1 MKLRYIFTS
10 LVAALGLMAVSCTP
24 ETQYQL
30 SEIQV
35 SSSYI
40 AIPAEGGNVEI
51 TVNAQDEWEFASIIE
66 IGKDADEKPI
76 MAAAPAWLTITPLS
90 GSAGETTVKF
100 HADAAEATRETSLQ
114 ISCAGKIQRISVIQ
128 MTEAAEPTI
137 LTVSEII
144 AMAPGLA
151 AGTIPEQTV
160 YVKGIVSKID
170 EISTSYGNATFYL
183 SDDGTHKGS
192 YNADGTGDANWF
204 EVYRGYWLNGT
215 KFTKGDEFSVGD
227 ELVVTGLLISYK
239 GTPETNQNTASVVSI
254 TKSLISMS
262 EPEFKTIPAEGL
274 EFELAISSKVTPLL
288 VTTDSDWLRVT
299 DVKSDPKKGD
309 IYVFTAAPNE
319 GHANRKASIT
329 AKAPGALKSIEVT
342 QEGVPVEGATSI
354 AGLVE
359 QITSTNQ
366 SSPSTINGTI
376 TGAVVSYVNGS
387 TAYIEDA
394 SGAIKLYKSGHGL
407 NAGDVLSG
415 EVTGSAYVRSGV
427 PQMTEFTGYTVATG
441 GTIPQTEIT
450 IEALLANYDAN
461 LNRRIILKGV
471 TISDAIASGDR
482 NGKAT
487 QGSST
492 IDLYDE
498 SRNVVF
504 AQNAKGDLIA
514 YVSKYNTTKQL
525 SVWQSSDLVAAGP
538 SFAADGN
545 FDEWAEVASIS
556 GNRPDGSSN
565 SRIAE
570 WKVASDNTNIYLYFK
585 ITTEKIKHD
594 RYFYL
599 GFDFDKNESTG
610 TTHDG
615 IPGLEAYAV
624 VYPCVA
630 DSDPLQY
637 VNGVD
642 SRSILYPQG
651 AASVGGVVTIFAAAA
666 DATYTNMEMSI
677 PRDQMGIAKGTV
689 MNMATSY
696 NNYTTAKHEVTL

>member
-1 MKLRYIFTS
+1 MKLKYIFTS

-51 TVNAQDEWEFASIIE
+51 TLTAQDAWEFASVVE
-66 IGKDADEKPI
+66 TGKDADNKPI
-76 MAAAPAWLTITPLS
+76 MAQAPTWLTITPLS
-90 GSAGETTVKF
+90 GSAGEATVKF
-100 HADAAEATRETSLQ
+100 HADAAEATREASLQ
-114 ISCAGKIQRISVIQ
+114 ISCAGKTQRISVIQ
-128 MTEAAEPTI
+128 MTEAVEPTI
-137 LTVSEII
+137 LSVSEVI

-151 AGTIPEQTV
+151 AGTIPEQTI
-160 YVKGIVSKID
+160 YVRGIVSKID

-192 YNADGTGDANWF
+192 YNSDGTGDANWF
-204 EVYRGYWLNGT
+204 EVYRGYWLNGA

-227 ELVVTGLLISYK
+227 ELVVTGLLMSYK

-254 TKSLISMS
+254 KKSLITMS
-262 EPEFKTIPAEGL
+262 APDFTTIPAEGL
-274 EFELAISSKVTPLL
+274 EFELAISAKATPLM
-288 VTTDSDWLRVT
+288 VTTDASWLKVT
-299 DVKSDPKKGD
+299 DVKNDPKKGD
-309 IYVFTAAPNE
+309 IYVFTAE
-319 GHANRKASIT
+319 ANDSPKTRKATIT
-329 AKAPGALKSIEVT
+329 VKAPGALKSIDLT
-342 QEGVPVEGATSI
+342 QDGLPVQGATTI
-354 AGLVE
+354 AGILE
-359 QITSTNQ
+359 QISSTN
-366 SSPSTINGTI
+366 SSAPDALTATL

-387 TAYIEDA
+387 TAYIEDETA
-394 SGAIKLYKSGHGL
+394 AIKLYKSGHGL

-415 EVTGSAYVRSGV
+415 EVTGSAYIRNGV
-427 PQMTEFTGYTVATG
+427 PQMTEFTGYSVATG

-450 IEALLANYDAN
+450 IAALLANYDAN

-471 TISDAIASGDR
+471 TVTDGVGSNDR
-482 NGKAT
+482 NGT
-487 QGSST
+487 IEQSGST
-492 IDLYDE
+492 IALYDE
-498 SRNVVF
+498 SKATVLEKDASGN
-504 AQNAKGDLIA
+504 LIA
-514 YVSKYNTTKQL
+514 YVSKYNATKQL
-525 SVWQSSDLVAAGP
+525 SVWQSSDFTKAGP

-545 FDEWAEVASIS
+545 FAEWADVASIS
-556 GNRPDGSSN
+556 GNRPDGNTN

-570 WKVASDNTNIYLYFK
+570 WKVASDDANIYLYFK

-599 GFDFDKNESTG
+599 GFDFDKDEATG
-610 TTHDG
+610 STHDG

-677 PRDQMGIAKGTV
+677 PRDKMGIAKGTV